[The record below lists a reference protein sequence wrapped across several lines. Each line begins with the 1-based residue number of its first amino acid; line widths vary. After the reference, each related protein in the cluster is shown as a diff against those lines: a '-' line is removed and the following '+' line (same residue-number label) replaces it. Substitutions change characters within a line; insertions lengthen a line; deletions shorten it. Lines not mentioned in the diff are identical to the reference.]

1 MKNTIKKIV
10 NKLGYK
16 IERLEQLEVLII
28 LIVNTA
34 N

>member
-16 IERLEQLEVLII
+16 IERLERVRVQII